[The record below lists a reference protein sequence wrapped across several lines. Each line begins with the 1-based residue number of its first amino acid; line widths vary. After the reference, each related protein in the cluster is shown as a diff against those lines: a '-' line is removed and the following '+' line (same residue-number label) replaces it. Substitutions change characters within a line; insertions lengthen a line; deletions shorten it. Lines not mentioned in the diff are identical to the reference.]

1 MKFFGVAGL
10 FAAPV
15 MALAQ
20 SAATSGGVAVG
31 GNTIFNI
38 LGTIAAILNVI
49 IPILITL
56 AVVYVIYGVIKYAT
70 AKDEEAQ
77 KEGRTVIVSGI
88 IALFVIVSIWG
99 LVAILNSTF
108 QIDQGGSNLQSTNCA
123 QGTIIGFT
131 SPGGEPIYCPQ

>member
-20 SAATSGGVAVG
+20 GATSGGVVVG

-70 AKDEEAQ
+70 AKDEDAQ

-108 QIDQGGSNLQSTNCA
+108 GIDQGGSNLLSTDCA
-123 QGTIIGFT
+123 EGTIIGFDQFGN
-131 SPGGEPIYCPQ
+131 SIPCQ